1 MAELVDALRSG
12 RSVLMDVEV
21 RVLFW
26 APSRSPERFFIVQI
40 PNKNRILLEFERLVC
55 PNWFGGILLHP
66 AHLGV
71 YLGVS

>member
-26 APSRSPERFFIVQI
+26 APLSTFEASQRVADALNVSLCRSVH
-40 PNKNRILLEFERLVC
+40 LCFEGEV
-55 PNWFGGILLHP
+55 
-66 AHLGV
+66 A
-71 YLGVS
+71 

>member
-12 RSVLMDVEV
+12 RSVLLDVEV

-26 APSRSPERFFIVQI
+26 APSRSPERFFLVQI
-40 PNKNRILLEFERLVC
+40 FNKYSVLLVFWRFQC
-55 PNWFGGILLHP
+55 PIWCGGILLHP

-71 YLGVS
+71 YLGV